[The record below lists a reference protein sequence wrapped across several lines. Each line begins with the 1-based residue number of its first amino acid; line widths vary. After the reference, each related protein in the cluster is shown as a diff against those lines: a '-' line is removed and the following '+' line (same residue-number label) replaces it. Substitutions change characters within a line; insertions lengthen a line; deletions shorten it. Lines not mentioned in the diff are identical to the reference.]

1 MIIVVKMM
9 NRKAISPLLATVFL
23 IAFAVSLAVVVIN
36 VMVIPQP
43 AGYNESTTEEQL
55 SKRLC
60 LGVDMNIVVL
70 EIPYICYNEIDESTN
85 SIAYVLK
92 NIGDKDIVSLKV
104 SIMGSKGSI
113 DNTINLGSWAP
124 GNTLD
129 KRKDPIIYNKAE
141 IGEVIDVT
149 VIPVIKDNG
158 KDIVCSSYSISQK
171 KPLACP

>member
-43 AGYNESTTEEQL
+43 VGYNETTTEEQL

-70 EIPYICYNEIDESTN
+70 EIPYICYNEIDESTS

-104 SIMGSKGSI
+104 SIMGSAGSLDSTI
-113 DNTINLGSWAP
+113 DVGSWSP
-124 GNTLD
+124 GTTLD
-129 KRKDPIIYNKAE
+129 KRKDQIIYKRAE

-149 VIPVIKDNG
+149 IIPVIRSGG
-158 KDIVCSSYSISQK
+158 KEIVCSSYSISQK
-171 KPLACP
+171 KPLPCP

>member
-1 MIIVVKMM
+1 M

-43 AGYNESTTEEQL
+43 PGYNETTTEEQL

-60 LGVDMNIVVL
+60 LGVDMSIVVL
-70 EIPYICYNEIDESTN
+70 EIPYVCYNEINESTN
-85 SIAYVLK
+85 SITYVLK
-92 NIGDKDIVSLKV
+92 NIGDKNIVSLKV
-104 SIMGSKGSI
+104 SILGSKGSL
-113 DNTINLGSWAP
+113 DNTIDIDSWAP

-129 KRKDPIIYNKAE
+129 KREEPIIYNKAK
-141 IGEVIDVT
+141 IGEIMDVT
-149 VIPVIKDNG
+149 IIPVIKNNE
-158 KDIVCSSYSISQK
+158 KEIVCSSYSISQK